1 MQYIHRVLI
10 LGLLFLIIVG
20 CAASSDSLLTAKQL
34 VSYGVAPEDADMDA
48 LRRGRAMA
56 VRECAACHRFYFPKE
71 YSSEEW
77 PKIIRKMGK
86 RMGLDQ
92 RTIADLDLYF
102 QLASRSER

>member
-1 MQYIHRVLI
+1 MQYIHRVFI
-10 LGLLFLIIVG
+10 LGLLFLIIAG

-34 VSYGVAPEDADMDA
+34 VSSGLASENVDMDA
-48 LRRGRAMA
+48 LRRGRALA

-92 RTIADLDLYF
+92 RDIADLDLYF
-102 QLASRSER
+102 QLANRSER